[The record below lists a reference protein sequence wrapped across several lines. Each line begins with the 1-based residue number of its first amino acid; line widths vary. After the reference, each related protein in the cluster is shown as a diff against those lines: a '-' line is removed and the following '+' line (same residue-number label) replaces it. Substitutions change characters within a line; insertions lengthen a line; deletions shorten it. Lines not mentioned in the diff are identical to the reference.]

1 VSTPPAPPAPDGLL
15 LRIYRVAVLT
25 RAVDHQLWLLAR
37 QGRAG
42 FVLTARGHE
51 VAQVASAA
59 ALRRGCDSAW
69 PYYRDMGVGL
79 ALGVTPYEILLGA
92 LARAADPHSGGR
104 QLTMHLSSRALRI
117 GSISSA
123 IAAHLPH
130 AVGAAYAARLRG
142 EDSVAVC
149 WFGDGA
155 CSEGAAHEA
164 MNLAAVHRLAVVF
177 VCENNGLAISVP
189 LRLQMPVERVS
200 DRAPAY
206 AMPGVSVDGTDAEA
220 VHAAACAAV
229 ARARRG
235 EGPSLLELR
244 VPRITPHSSQDDDA
258 YRTDEQRA
266 AAAAADPLP
275 RLRETLLERNLLT
288 VEEDERLVRTT
299 RERVIAD
306 EDLALAQPPP
316 SPERARRWLLA
327 GDPPHG
333 GVALPERYAGWLG
346 VFHDLDG

>member
-1 VSTPPAPPAPDGLL
+1 
-15 LRIYRVAVLT
+15 VAVLT
-25 RAVDHQLWLLAR
+25 RALDHQLWLLSR

-59 ALRRGCDSAW
+59 AMRRGHDSAW

-92 LARAADPHSGGR
+92 LARGADPHSGGR
-104 QLTMHLSSRALRI
+104 QLTMHLSSPSLRI

-123 IAAHLPH
+123 IAAHIPH
-130 AVGAAYAARLRG
+130 AVGAAYAARVQG

-155 CSEGAAHEA
+155 ASEGATHEA
-164 MNLAAVHRLAVVF
+164 MNLAAVHRLPVVF
-177 VCENNGLAISVP
+177 VCENNRLAISVP
-189 LRLQMPVERVS
+189 LALQMPVERVS
-200 DRAPAY
+200 DRAAAY
-206 AMPGVSVDGTDAEA
+206 AMPGVSVDGTDAEG
-220 VHAAACAAV
+220 VYLAARAAV
-229 ARARRG
+229 DRARAG
-235 EGPSLLELR
+235 GGPSLVELR

-266 AAAAADPLP
+266 AAAADDPLP
-275 RLRETLLERNLLT
+275 RLRETLIERGLLT
-288 VEEDERLVRTT
+288 AGEDERMAGEA
-299 RERVIAD
+299 REQVVAD
-306 EDLALAQPPP
+306 EDLALTMPEPP
-316 SPERARRWLLA
+316 PERARRWLHA

-333 GVALPERYAGWLG
+333 GAALPARYAGWTG
-346 VFHDLDG
+346 VFDD

>member
-1 VSTPPAPPAPDGLL
+1 MSPTLL
-15 LRIYRVAVLT
+15 RRIYRVSVLT
-25 RAVDHQLWLLAR
+25 RLVDERLWILAR

-51 VAQVASAA
+51 VAQVASTAA
-59 ALRRGCDSAW
+59 MRRGHDSAW

-104 QLTMHLSSRALRI
+104 QLTMHLSSPSLRI
-117 GSISSA
+117 GSISSG

-130 AVGAAYAARLRG
+130 AVGAAYAARVRG
-142 EDSVAVC
+142 DDSVAVC

-155 CSEGAAHEA
+155 ASEGATHEA
-164 MNLAAVHRLAVVF
+164 MNLAAVHRLPVVF
-177 VCENNGLAISVP
+177 ICENNGIAISVP
-189 LRLQMPVERVS
+189 LALQMPVERVS
-200 DRAPAY
+200 DRAAAY

-220 VHAAACAAV
+220 VYAV
-229 ARARRG
+229 SRTAVERARGG

-275 RLRETLLERNLLT
+275 RLRETLVERGLLSLDD
-288 VEEDERLVRTT
+288 DERMVREA
-299 RERVIAD
+299 REQVVAD
-306 EDLALAQPPP
+306 EDLALAMPEPP
-316 SPERARRWLLA
+316 PERARRWLHA
-327 GDPPHG
+327 GDPPHDG
-333 GVALPERYAGWLG
+333 AVLPPRYAGWKG
-346 VFHDLDG
+346 VFGD